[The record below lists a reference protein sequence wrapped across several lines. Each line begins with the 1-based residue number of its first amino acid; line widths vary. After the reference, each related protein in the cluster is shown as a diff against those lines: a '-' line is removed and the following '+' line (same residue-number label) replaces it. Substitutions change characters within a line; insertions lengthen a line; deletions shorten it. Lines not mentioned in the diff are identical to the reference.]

1 MNEFQPLTCCHW
13 VTITLNSRTLVATL
27 YVHLTAPCV
36 DSTYGS
42 WRAAGRPGPSDALFY
57 RPASPHYSAG
67 QRNGWFLS
75 RAYWKDKGG
84 LSALTGGHLCAH
96 KMTNSCLKLVQE
108 TGTVTCTVC
117 ALLSPLPGDDPVG
130 FLMNK
135 DSFLCKP
142 PEDVSRSAIQSCER
156 TMVTG
161 YNTWTDK
168 HLRPLWFLY

>member
-1 MNEFQPLTCCHW
+1 MVVGVQLA
-13 VTITLNSRTLVATL
+13 V
-27 YVHLTAPCV
+27 
-36 DSTYGS
+36 
-42 WRAAGRPGPSDALFY
+42 PGPAMPCLQSSESSLFCGTEKQVVPLSSVLK
-57 RPASPHYSAG
+57 R
-67 QRNGWFLS
+67 QR
-75 RAYWKDKGG
+75 RAVGV
-84 LSALTGGHLCAH
+84 TGGHLCAH
-96 KMTNSCLKLVQE
+96 KMTNSCRGKLVQE

-168 HLRPLWFLY
+168 DLRPLWFLY

>member
-42 WRAAGRPGPSDALFY
+42 WRAAGRPGPSVALFTV
-57 RPASPHYSAG
+57 
-67 QRNGWFLS
+67 QRVLIILRDRETGGSSLS
-75 RAYWKDKGG
+75 SVLKRQRRAVGV
-84 LSALTGGHLCAH
+84 TGGHLCAH
-96 KMTNSCLKLVQE
+96 KMTNSCRGKLVQE

-142 PEDVSRSAIQSCER
+142 PEDVSRSAIQS
-156 TMVTG
+156 
-161 YNTWTDK
+161 WTDYGDG
-168 HLRPLWFLY
+168 L